1 MCTFD
6 SRRMYFSANIATAY
20 PAEANVKKMGPFVP
34 VGKNSLK
41 IEDSFSLDKADKP
54 NQVNFLTW
62 GEVDVSVPGSSH
74 G

>member
-1 MCTFD
+1 
-6 SRRMYFSANIATAY
+6 
-20 PAEANVKKMGPFVP
+20 MGPFVP

-54 NQVNFLTW
+54 NQSIPHL
-62 GEVDVSVPGSSH
+62 GEVDVSVPGVVTVEVNGEKS